1 MIVRY
6 GPKHDALREW
16 VFNEPR
22 IDEAKVVWARDMG
35 GVADAELVRY
45 FPERHV
51 WLLLVND
58 DGKLAELMP
67 YPGG

>member
-35 GVADAELVRY
+35 GAADAELVRY
-45 FPERHV
+45 FPERQ
-51 WLLLVND
+51 LVND
-58 DGKLAELMP
+58 DGKPAELMP